1 MLAVNSSSF
10 FSLVMLCTSIL
21 LALQLM
27 KVQGTSLC
35 ETSLR
40 KSPLKLSQCTVHI
53 LSLVTEL
60 MTVSAKQV
68 QMMKFKNGGS

>member
-27 KVQGTSLC
+27 KVQGTSVC
-35 ETSLR
+35 ETTLH
-40 KSPLKLSQCTVHI
+40 KSGHKLSQMHGTHI
-53 LSLVTEL
+53 E
-60 MTVSAKQV
+60 
-68 QMMKFKNGGS
+68 FGD